1 MQQIRFEWAEEIEQ
15 VQRAESVEVEL
26 RQETIAVLI
35 ALMARALISV
45 VRVTE
50 EEAADER

>member
-15 VQRAESVEVEL
+15 VRLAEPVEVEL
-26 RQETIAVLI
+26 RQETITVLI

-45 VRVTE
+45 VHVAM
-50 EEAADER
+50 EAADER

>member
-1 MQQIRFEWAEEIEQ
+1 MQQIRFEWDEEIEQ
-15 VQRAESVEVEL
+15 VQRAEPVEVEL
-26 RQETIAVLI
+26 TQETITVLI

-45 VRVTE
+45 VRVA

>member
-15 VQRAESVEVEL
+15 VRRAEPVEVEL
-26 RQETIAVLI
+26 RQETITVLI

-45 VRVTE
+45 VRVAK
-50 EEAADER
+50 EAADER

>member
-1 MQQIRFEWAEEIEQ
+1 VQQIRFEWAEEIEQ
-15 VQRAESVEVEL
+15 AGHAQPVEVEL
-26 RQETIAVLI
+26 RQETITVLI

-45 VRVTE
+45 VRVA

>member
-1 MQQIRFEWAEEIEQ
+1 MQQIRFEWAEKIEQ
-15 VQRAESVEVEL
+15 VRRAEPIEVEL
-26 RQETIAVLI
+26 AQETISALI

-45 VRVTE
+45 VRVA